1 MNRWPNTICGKKY
14 HLRLSQSCRS
24 TLSPQWWRMKP
35 TAEKWLKLTLKN
47 SQNSGLLGNSTI
59 VSITA
64 RNRRTRTNL
73 NYIIANMAASDLL
86 MYACEPLP
94 FQTTMADRTW
104 SRCLTDRMD
113 CRGHFV
119 RALSFLPRSLN
130 SCVDSKPGYRFNKK
144 VQTHSASNPPRN
156 HHAKTI

>member
-47 SQNSGLLGNSTI
+47 SQNSGLWKLYHCFNYSAKQTDEI
-59 VSITA
+59 WIISLLTWRHQTCSCTHV
-64 RNRRTRTNL
+64 NL
-73 NYIIANMAASDLL
+73 YRSK
-86 MYACEPLP
+86 
-94 FQTTMADRTW
+94 QTMADRSW
-104 SRCLTDRMD
+104 SPCLTDRTD

>member
-47 SQNSGLLGNSTI
+47 SQNSGLWKLYRCFNYSAKQTDEI
-59 VSITA
+59 WIISLLTWRHQTCSCTHV
-64 RNRRTRTNL
+64 NL
-73 NYIIANMAASDLL
+73 YRSK
-86 MYACEPLP
+86 
-94 FQTTMADRTW
+94 QTMADRTW
-104 SRCLTDRMD
+104 SPCLTDRMD

>member
-1 MNRWPNTICGKKY
+1 MAKY
-14 HLRLSQSCRS
+14 NLWQKVPFAL
-24 TLSPQWWRMKP
+24 
-35 TAEKWLKLTLKN
+35 
-47 SQNSGLLGNSTI
+47 
-59 VSITA
+59 VSK
-64 RNRRTRTNL
+64 
-73 NYIIANMAASDLL
+73 
-86 MYACEPLP
+86 LP
-94 FQTTMADRTW
+94 FYFVASMMVDETNCRKMAEAHPKKLSKFWPLETLPLFQLQRETDGRGQIWIISLLTWRHQTCSCTHVNLYRSKQTMADRTW
-104 SRCLTDRMD
+104 SPCLTDRMD

>member
-1 MNRWPNTICGKKY
+1 MAKY
-14 HLRLSQSCRS
+14 NLWQKVPFALVSKLPFY

-47 SQNSGLLGNSTI
+47 SQNSGLLLQCETDGRGQIWIISLLTWRHQTCSCTH
-59 VSITA
+59 V
-64 RNRRTRTNL
+64 NL
-73 NYIIANMAASDLL
+73 YRSK
-86 MYACEPLP
+86 
-94 FQTTMADRTW
+94 QTMADRTW
-104 SRCLTDRMD
+104 SPCLTDRMD